1 MTDFRSKGPELL
13 VDLTDHIAV
22 ALTELA
28 SMESGAAQ
36 QVAGEIT
43 DRMSAHW
50 GGQNI
55 YFPIGQS
62 IKLSRRDRQIYEDFN
77 GSNHRELVA
86 KYGASLQWIYKIVK
100 AIRKEEIARRQKDL
114 FPDEPREP
122 DESASDGDD

>member
-13 VDLTDHIAV
+13 VDLTDHIAI
-22 ALTELA
+22 ALVELA
-28 SMESGAAQ
+28 SMESGTAQ

-62 IKLSRRDRQIYEDFN
+62 IKLSRRDRQIYDDFN

-100 AIRKEEIARRQKDL
+100 AVRKEELARRQKDL
-114 FPDEPREP
+114 F
-122 DESASDGDD
+122 GDDMEGRTSPPDG

>member
-1 MTDFRSKGPELL
+1 MTTFRSKGPELL
-13 VDLTDHIAV
+13 VDLTEHISV
-22 ALTELA
+22 ALVELA
-28 SMESGAAQ
+28 SMENGDAQ
-36 QVAGEIT
+36 QIAREIT

-62 IKLSRRDRQIYEDFN
+62 IKLSRRDLQIYDDFN

-100 AIRKEEIARRQKDL
+100 AVRKEELALRQKDL
-114 FPDEPREP
+114 FTDN
-122 DESASDGDD
+122 SGDDA